1 MKKKYFTEIYYL
13 TFNTLRTNKRIARF
27 LWAFVWWDSKVF
39 IHVYHM
45 IENVVEGFELDIED
59 FGRQTIAQ
67 ESKFDISNLTKPW
80 KVNKMPFLIDLLPK
94 F

>member
-1 MKKKYFTEIYYL
+1 M
-13 TFNTLRTNKRIARF
+13 
-27 LWAFVWWDSKVF
+27 F

-67 ESKFDISNLTKPW
+67 ESKFDISNLRKPR

-94 F
+94 FQILQMI